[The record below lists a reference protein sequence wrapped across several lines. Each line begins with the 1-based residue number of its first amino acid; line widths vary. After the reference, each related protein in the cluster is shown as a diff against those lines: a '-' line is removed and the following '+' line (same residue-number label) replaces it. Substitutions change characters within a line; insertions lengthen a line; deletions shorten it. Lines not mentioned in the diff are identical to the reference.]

1 MLIAIDGPAASGKGT
16 LGRRIAAHYGLP
28 HLDTGKLY
36 RTVARDT
43 LAAGHAPSDA
53 DAALAAA
60 NALDPATLDDPKLM
74 EGRLGE
80 AASIVASHPGV
91 REALRAYQRAFAGQV
106 SGAVIDGRDIG
117 TVICPHADVKLFVN
131 ASAETRALR
140 RNRELREAGQSVT
153 EAEVL
158 ADIERRDER
167 DKTRAISPLRKA
179 RDAYLLDTTNLDIDA
194 AFKAAIALIDAA
206 MGRAGRAG

>member
-16 LGRRIAAHYGLP
+16 LGRLIAAHYGLP

-36 RTVARDT
+36 RAVARDT
-43 LAAGHAPSDA
+43 LAAGGAPSDA
-53 DAALAAA
+53 DAALAVAK
-60 NALDPATLDDPKLM
+60 ALDPATLDDPKLM
-74 EGRLGE
+74 DGRLGE

-91 REALRAYQRAFAGQV
+91 REALRAYQRAFAGQA

-117 TVICPHADVKLFVN
+117 TVICPDADVKLFVT
-131 ASAETRALR
+131 ASAEVRAMR
-140 RNRELREAGQSVT
+140 RYRELREAGHDVT
-153 EAEVL
+153 ETEVL
-158 ADIERRDER
+158 ADIMRRDER
-167 DKTRAISPLRKA
+167 DKTRAVSPLRKA

-194 AFKAAIALIDAA
+194 ALKAAIALIDAA

>member
-16 LGRRIAAHYGLP
+16 LGRLIAAHYGLP

-36 RTVARDT
+36 RAVARDT
-43 LAAGHAPSDA
+43 LDAGLEPEDA
-53 DAALAAA
+53 GAALAAA
-60 NALDPATLDDPKLM
+60 KALDPATLDDPQLM
-74 EGRLGE
+74 QRRLGE

-91 REALRAYQRAFAGQV
+91 REALSAYQRAFAGQR

-117 TVICPHADVKLFVN
+117 TVICPEADVKLFVT

-140 RNRELREAGQSVT
+140 RYRELREAGHNVN
-153 EAEVL
+153 EAEIL

>member
-16 LGRRIAAHYGLP
+16 LGRLIAAHYGLP

-36 RTVARDT
+36 RAVARDT
-43 LAAGHAPSDA
+43 LAAGQAPSDA
-53 DAALAAA
+53 GAALAAA
-60 NALDPATLDDPKLM
+60 KALDPATLDDPKLM

-91 REALRAYQRAFAGQV
+91 REALRAYQRAFAGQAR
-106 SGAVIDGRDIG
+106 GAVIDGRDIG
-117 TVICPHADVKLFVN
+117 TVICPEADVKLFVT

-140 RNRELREAGQSVT
+140 RHRELREAGHNVT

>member
-1 MLIAIDGPAASGKGT
+1 
-16 LGRRIAAHYGLP
+16 
-28 HLDTGKLY
+28 
-36 RTVARDT
+36 

-53 DAALAAA
+53 DAARAAA

-117 TVICPHADVKLFVN
+117 TVICPDADVKLFVT

-140 RNRELREAGQSVT
+140 RYRELREAGHGVT

>member
-36 RTVARDT
+36 RAVARDT

-117 TVICPHADVKLFVN
+117 TVICPDADVKLFVT

-140 RNRELREAGQSVT
+140 RYRELREAGHSVT

>member
-16 LGRRIAAHYGLP
+16 LPAGSSPRIGLP
-28 HLDTGKLY
+28 ILTPASSTAQLRGIP
-36 RTVARDT
+36 
-43 LAAGHAPSDA
+43 LAARHAPSEA

-91 REALRAYQRAFAGQV
+91 GEALRAYQRAFAGQV

-117 TVICPHADVKLFVN
+117 TVICPDADVKLFVT

-140 RNRELREAGQSVT
+140 RYRELREAGHGVT

-158 ADIERRDER
+158 ADIRRRDER

-179 RDAYLLDTTNLDIDA
+179 RDAYLPTPTNLDIDA

>member
-16 LGRRIAAHYGLP
+16 LGRLIAAHYGLP

-36 RTVARDT
+36 RAVARDT
-43 LAAGHAPSDA
+43 LVAGQAPSDA
-53 DAALAAA
+53 SAALAAA
-60 NALDPATLDDPKLM
+60 KALDPATLDDPKLM

-91 REALRAYQRAFAGQV
+91 REALRAYQRAFAGQAR
-106 SGAVIDGRDIG
+106 GAVIDGRDIG
-117 TVICPHADVKLFVN
+117 TVICPEADVKLFVT

-140 RNRELREAGQSVT
+140 RHRELREAGHNVT

>member
-16 LGRRIAAHYGLP
+16 LGRLIAAHYGLP

-36 RTVARDT
+36 RAVARDT
-43 LAAGHAPSDA
+43 LAAGGAPSDA
-53 DAALAAA
+53 DAALAVAK
-60 NALDPATLDDPKLM
+60 ALDPATLDDPKLM
-74 EGRLGE
+74 DGRLGE

-91 REALRAYQRAFAGQV
+91 REALRAYQRAFAGQA

-117 TVICPHADVKLFVN
+117 TVICPDADVKLFVT
-131 ASAETRALR
+131 ASAEVRAMR
-140 RNRELREAGQSVT
+140 RYRELREAGHDVT
-153 EAEVL
+153 ETEVL
-158 ADIERRDER
+158 PNIMRRDER
-167 DKTRAISPLRKA
+167 DKTRAVSPLRKA

-194 AFKAAIALIDAA
+194 ALKAAIALIDAA

>member
-16 LGRRIAAHYGLP
+16 LGRLIAAHYGLP

-36 RTVARDT
+36 RAVARDT

-53 DAALAAA
+53 DAALVAAK
-60 NALDPATLDDPKLM
+60 ALDPATLDDPKLM

-91 REALRAYQRAFAGQV
+91 REALRAYQRAFAGQAR
-106 SGAVIDGRDIG
+106 GAVIDGRDIG
-117 TVICPHADVKLFVN
+117 TVICPDADVKLFVT

-140 RNRELREAGQSVT
+140 RYRELSEAGHSVT

>member
-1 MLIAIDGPAASGKGT
+1 
-16 LGRRIAAHYGLP
+16 
-28 HLDTGKLY
+28 
-36 RTVARDT
+36 
-43 LAAGHAPSDA
+43 
-53 DAALAAA
+53 
-60 NALDPATLDDPKLM
+60 
-74 EGRLGE
+74 
-80 AASIVASHPGV
+80 
-91 REALRAYQRAFAGQV
+91 
-106 SGAVIDGRDIG
+106 
-117 TVICPHADVKLFVN
+117 
-131 ASAETRALR
+131 
-140 RNRELREAGQSVT
+140 VT

>member
-16 LGRRIAAHYGLP
+16 LGRLIAAHYGLP

-36 RTVARDT
+36 RAVARDT

-53 DAALAAA
+53 GAALAAA
-60 NALDPATLDDPKLM
+60 KALDPATLDDPKLM

-91 REALRAYQRAFAGQV
+91 REALRAYQRAFAGQAR
-106 SGAVIDGRDIG
+106 GAVIDGRDIG
-117 TVICPHADVKLFVN
+117 TVICPDADVKLFVT

-140 RNRELREAGQSVT
+140 RYRELSEAGHSVT